1 MYNLIKRALVTI
13 DEKQTYPFV
22 NDPKKNTQNEGPSEE
37 KARQD
42 DTQKTIPPEINL
54 AKEKAKSILEQAR
67 EEAAK
72 IENQA
77 KAVLADAEKRAQ
89 QLVDQAQQEIETHK
103 RDLQTQ
109 VEKAMETS
117 FKALQIAV
125 KTLEK
130 NQNQYIELSAQEIAL
145 IVSSACQKILAR
157 EIDGQENTLIQRK
170 IHQVMQRITN
180 FRKTVFRFNSDDF
193 HKFPK
198 AGIDQIQSSLN
209 HVEFRQDSSI
219 SRGSVVID
227 TDYGTLDSSI
237 DSQMDI
243 LDGLIAEIVESGEAS

>member
-13 DEKQTYPFV
+13 DEKQIYPQAK
-22 NDPKKNTQNEGPSEE
+22 DPKKKTTDSALPEE
-37 KARQD
+37 KASKD
-42 DTQKTIPPEINL
+42 SANETIPPEINL

-67 EEAAK
+67 EEAAR

-77 KAVLADAEKRAQ
+77 STILANAEKKAQ
-89 QLVDQAQQEIETHK
+89 AILEHAQEEIQNHK

-109 VEKAMETS
+109 MEKTMETS
-117 FKALQIAV
+117 FKAIQNTV

-130 NQNQYIELSAQEIAL
+130 NQNDYVEMSAQEIAH
-145 IVSSACQKILAR
+145 IVLAVCQKILAR
-157 EIDGQENTLIQRK
+157 EIDGQESTLIQKK

-180 FRKTVFRFNSDDF
+180 FRKTVFRFNPDDF

-198 AGIDQIQSSLN
+198 TGIEQIQSSLN
-209 HVEFRQDSSI
+209 HVEFRQDSSL
-219 SRGSVVID
+219 SKGSVVID

-243 LDGLIAEIVESGEAS
+243 LDGLISEIVESGEAS